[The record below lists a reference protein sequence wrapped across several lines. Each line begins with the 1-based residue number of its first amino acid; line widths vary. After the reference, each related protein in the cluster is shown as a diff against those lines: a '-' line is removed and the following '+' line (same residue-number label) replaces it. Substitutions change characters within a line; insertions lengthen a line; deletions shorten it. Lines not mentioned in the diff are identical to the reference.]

1 MNFVSVF
8 TTLWVVTRASVT
20 DGVIQSESHVVVSP
34 SLVAPLDPS
43 DPLSPRVMTERQI
56 NGDKASGSVP
66 KAQHRPSYGGG
77 RPIQKVSGAG
87 SSPGTFFYQSS
98 TNSYSPYNYVTEDV
112 KHLLKLHR
120 LKRKITGKDEDLPY
134 ELSLE
139 TTRTVLGKMPKKCKQ
154 EQITTDKMQ
163 TFQKNGTCR
172 PLKYPSFRKP
182 EANETRQ
189 IIQPNRYDQT
199 SPAAFPTKKKHFETW
214 KRIRAKRAKRLGY
227 GQSID
232 DKKPTSKRK
241 RIGTCQSWKYPS
253 FRKPEAN
260 ETMQIIQPNRY
271 DQTSPAAFPTK
282 KKHFETWKRIRAK
295 RAKRL
300 GYGQSIDDKKPTS
313 KRKRIGTCRPWKY
326 PSFRKPEANETM
338 QIIQPNRYNQSLSVA
353 FPTKKSSFET
363 WKRIRAEPS
372 RKWGYG
378 QSIKNKMQTLKR
390 NGTCWPWR
398 YLTFSKP
405 NCNHKQENPN
415 ISKLKRKNAIRHRKP
430 GYKDNMSLNKDTVQN
445 EQTITEKGMKS
456 QLLEEYPESY
466 PWNLQIGDKSN
477 EQADSRKKRSIR
489 QKSWKKWNLR
499 SGDKSN
505 GKANSFKTKPN
516 TRQESW
522 KKWNIWNGDKSNS
535 REHSFETKPNTR
547 QESWKKWNMWNGDKS
562 NSQANSFETKPNTRQ
577 ESWKKWNLRSG
588 DKSNGQT
595 DSNEGLPNTRQESW
609 KKWNIRSGDKSNG
622 QTDSN
627 EGLPNTRQ
635 ESWKKWNLHSG
646 DKSNGQTDSNEELPN
661 TRQESWKKWN
671 LRSGDKSNGQTD
683 SPEGLPNTRQESW
696 KKWNLQ
702 SGDK

>member
-1 MNFVSVF
+1 
-8 TTLWVVTRASVT
+8 
-20 DGVIQSESHVVVSP
+20 
-34 SLVAPLDPS
+34 
-43 DPLSPRVMTERQI
+43 MTERQI
-56 NGDKASGSVP
+56 SGDKASGSVP

-182 EANETRQ
+182 EANET
-189 IIQPNRYDQT
+189 
-199 SPAAFPTKKKHFETW
+199 
-214 KRIRAKRAKRLGY
+214 
-227 GQSID
+227 
-232 DKKPTSKRK
+232 
-241 RIGTCQSWKYPS
+241 
-253 FRKPEAN
+253 
-260 ETMQIIQPNRY
+260 MQIIQPNRY
-271 DQTSPAAFPTK
+271 DQTSSAAFPTK
-282 KKHFETWKRIRAK
+282 NKHFETRKRIRAK